1 MSKVI
6 KSAGKMERKVSKSVS
21 KSVTKANRSISKSI
35 DKELDGPFD
44 KYNLFENIGLDDHCW
59 IEDGVKVRGPG
70 VICWVVISLIIITT
84 ILNFLAYD
92 EYRKIGLTKNQI
104 MFRYLML
111 SIHAFLLSTFVY
123 SMCKRCRGLE
133 SVLILILVAVIQ
145 GIVTMAPFFSK
156 INKNIQNLEG
166 DNLLQDKLMEGN
178 TCKNT

>member
-6 KSAGKMERKVSKSVS
+6 KSAGKMEKNVS
-21 KSVTKANRSISKSI
+21 KSVTKANRSISKAI
-35 DKELDGPFD
+35 DKKMDGPFD

-59 IEDGVKVRGPG
+59 VENGVKVRGPG

-84 ILNFLAYD
+84 ILNLLAYD
-92 EYRKIGLTKNQI
+92 EYRKLGLTKNQI

-111 SIHAFLLSTFVY
+111 LLHAFLLSTFVY

-133 SVLILILVAVIQ
+133 SVLILVLVAVIQ
-145 GIVTMAPFFSK
+145 GIITMAPFFSK
-156 INKNIQNLEG
+156 IKKNIHDLEG

-178 TCKNT
+178 TCKNK